1 MARRDMS
8 QKKGSLNHQIHMRME
23 EMKCMGESR
32 HQAKQ
37 EYREMVGHN
46 QTHNRT
52 IGIHSHATY
61 DAYKSSCKA
70 FTNYLKENSPEV
82 KNINDVDEGHVIK
95 FIQSRAEEVYS
106 PSTYSKDMA
115 ALNKIFN
122 TEVTK
127 SDCDVANRSYK
138 TIENNRELKPH
149 HEKIN
154 FDNYKSEISMI
165 QATGIRRSSLETIT
179 KDSFKYDTNGTPTHI
194 CVTEKGG
201 RYREAE
207 IRESYREE
215 IREIVEK
222 AGNERVFEHI
232 PNRLP
237 THRFRQEYAEKLYEE
252 KLEKIENT
260 EDREQYRGYDREILR
275 EVSENLGH
283 NREDVIVYHYLYVR

>member
-1 MARRDMS
+1 MGKRDMN
-8 QKKGSLNHQIHMRME
+8 KKRGSLNHQIHERME
-23 EMKCMGESR
+23 QMKCMGQSR

-37 EYREMVGHN
+37 EYREMKGTN

-52 IGIHSHATY
+52 VGIHSHGTY
-61 DAYKSSCKA
+61 NAYKSTCKGFVEYA
-70 FTNYLKENSPEV
+70 KENCLDI
-82 KNINDVDEGHVIK
+82 KNIEDVDEGHIK
-95 FIQSRAEEVYS
+95 QYIEHRAEQGYS
-106 PSTYSKDMA
+106 AHTYSKDMA

-122 TEVTK
+122 TELTK
-127 SDCDVANRSYK
+127 SDCNVPNRSYK
-138 TIENNRELKPH
+138 TIENNRELKEH
-149 HEKIN
+149 HNKIN

-207 IRESYREE
+207 IRESYREYV
-215 IREIVEK
+215 REIVEN
-222 AGNERVFEHI
+222 AGNGKIFEHI

-237 THRFRQEYAEKLYEE
+237 THRFRQEYATKMYEE
-252 KLEKIENT
+252 KLEKVENT
-260 EDREQYRGYDREILR
+260 EDREQYRGYDKEILR

-283 NREDVIVYHYLYVR
+283 NREDIIVYHYLYVR